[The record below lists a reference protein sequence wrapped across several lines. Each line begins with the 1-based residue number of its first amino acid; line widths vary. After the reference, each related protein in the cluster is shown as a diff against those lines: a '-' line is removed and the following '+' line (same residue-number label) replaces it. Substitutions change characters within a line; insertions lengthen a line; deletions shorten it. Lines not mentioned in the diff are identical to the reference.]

1 MTKLQEDLLEI
12 YNSLVIF
19 SKETLEGPVPIPIK
33 VTYNLEHK
41 SLVYTQRGKTV
52 YLQMPNNYS
61 KELMNIKDSFLL
73 AEDYDY
79 VMSTLSSLIGAGIL
93 LKDRTTVAPM
103 KYGFDLYSPD
113 PLKMELGSQII
124 GRIRFVSSCNPI
136 WKWITNRKYKNL
148 I

>member
-19 SKETLEGPVPIPIK
+19 AKETLEGPIPIPIK
-33 VTYNLEHK
+33 VTYDLEHK
-41 SLVYTQRGKTV
+41 ALVYTQRGKTL

-61 KELMNIKDSFLL
+61 MSLSEIKDSFLL

-79 VMSTLSSLIGAGIL
+79 NMSTLSSLIGSGVL
-93 LKDRTTVAPM
+93 LKERTTVAPM
-103 KYGFDLYSPD
+103 KYGFDLYATD
-113 PLKMELGSQII
+113 PMKIELGAQVI
-124 GRIRFVSSCNPI
+124 GRIRFVSSCNPL
-136 WKWITNRKYKNL
+136 WKWYINKKYKNL

>member
-61 KELMNIKDSFLL
+61 KELINIKDSFLL